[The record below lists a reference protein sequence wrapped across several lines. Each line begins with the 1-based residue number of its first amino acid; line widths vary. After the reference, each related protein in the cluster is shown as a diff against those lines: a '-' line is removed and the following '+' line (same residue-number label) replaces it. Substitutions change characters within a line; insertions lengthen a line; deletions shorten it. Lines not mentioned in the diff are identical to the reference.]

1 MAKPESRELETSVDG
16 CVHVSNVGR
25 VMTVIILEVRRKF
38 DDVGPCIK
46 LVSQATP
53 IAEGDHVVASFPGLI
68 HGSDTERKPK
78 NKKKQGRPGNEA
90 NHVVMYCVFATP

>member
-25 VMTVIILEVRRKF
+25 VMSDIILEVRRKF

-78 NKKKQGRPGNEA
+78 NNNNNNKKTWEA
-90 NHVVMYCVFATP
+90 WERG